1 LLNLGILAHVDAGK
15 TSLTERLLFTAG
27 LIDEIGR
34 VDDGDTQTD
43 TLALERRRGI
53 TIRSAVVSFPIGDVT
68 VTLIDTPGHPDFIAE
83 VERVLGV
90 LDGAVLVVSAVEGVQ
105 AQTRIL
111 LRALR
116 RLRIPTLIFVNKIDR
131 TGAAEATVLA
141 GLAERLTPDLV
152 AMNRVTAAG
161 TRAAAVRAVDVPVE
175 ALAEHDDGVLA
186 AYLADR
192 PVDVGREMAAR
203 VAAGRIHP
211 VFFGSAITGAG
222 VDALRAG
229 IAALLPPAA
238 GDPDRPVA
246 ATVFKVERG
255 PAGERIAYLRMFDG
269 SLRVRDRVGDATVTG
284 IALFTGGEREARPS
298 VSAGQIATVRGLP
311 GIRIGDPIGARRDE
325 PVTAARFAPPT
336 LETVVVPARR
346 RDTGALHAALA
357 QLVEQDPLIAPRVD
371 DEIKLS
377 LYGEVQKEVIQAT
390 LAEEY
395 GLAVTFR
402 PSTTLCVERPAGTGE
417 SVDVL
422 KTPANPFL
430 ATVGLRVE
438 PGPVGS
444 GVRFGLGVEPGAMPI
459 AFFRAVRET
468 VHEAARQGPRGWP
481 VVDMLVTMTRSG
493 YCPRSSHGHQAF
505 DKNLSSTAGDFRNL
519 TPLVLMDALR
529 AAGTRVY
536 EPIHAFRVDLPADTV
551 AAVLPALG
559 RVGGVPLVT
568 GTDRVEGDLPAAA
581 VHRMRTLLPGLTRGE
596 GVLESAFDRYEPV
609 RGPVPERPRTDLNP
623 TDRKD
628 YLIRVRQ
635 AAVPCGH
642 GS

>member
-1 LLNLGILAHVDAGK
+1 
-15 TSLTERLLFTAG
+15 
-27 LIDEIGR
+27 
-34 VDDGDTQTD
+34 
-43 TLALERRRGI
+43 
-53 TIRSAVVSFPIGDVT
+53 
-68 VTLIDTPGHPDFIAE
+68 
-83 VERVLGV
+83 
-90 LDGAVLVVSAVEGVQ
+90 
-105 AQTRIL
+105 
-111 LRALR
+111 
-116 RLRIPTLIFVNKIDR
+116 
-131 TGAAEATVLA
+131 
-141 GLAERLTPDLV
+141 
-152 AMNRVTAAG
+152 
-161 TRAAAVRAVDVPVE
+161 
-175 ALAEHDDGVLA
+175 
-186 AYLADR
+186 
-192 PVDVGREMAAR
+192 
-203 VAAGRIHP
+203 
-211 VFFGSAITGAG
+211 
-222 VDALRAG
+222 
-229 IAALLPPAA
+229 
-238 GDPDRPVA
+238 VA

-325 PVTAARFAPPT
+325 PVTATRFAPPT

-357 QLVEQDPLIAPRVD
+357 QLAEQDPLIAPRVD
-371 DEIKLS
+371 DEIMLS

-551 AAVLPALG
+551 AAVLPVLG